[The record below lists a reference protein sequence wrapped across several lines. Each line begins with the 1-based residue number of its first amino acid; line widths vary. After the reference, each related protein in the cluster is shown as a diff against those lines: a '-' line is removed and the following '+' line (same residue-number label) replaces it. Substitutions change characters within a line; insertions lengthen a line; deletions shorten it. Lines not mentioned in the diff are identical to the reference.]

1 MAENMDATGS
11 GEQQEKRG
19 MSRRTVLAGAAW
31 SVPVIAVA
39 TAAPAMAA
47 SPPVI
52 VDFDGLACKHPGA
65 SGTPGDPGGAEF
77 KTYHFDLTVEN
88 TTLTD
93 VTVDITSFTVNGV
106 TAGTIVSFP
115 AEPISVPAG
124 TTISFY
130 VHVGP
135 YPDSANANATIC
147 YTYTPTGG
155 ETSEVFCTSSGPL
168 NTPPCPGNV
177 P

>member
-52 VDFDGLACKHPGA
+52 ITFEGEACKHPGA
-65 SGTPGDPGGAEF
+65 SATPGDPSGDEF
-77 KTYHFDLTVEN
+77 KTYHFDLVVEN
-88 TTLTD
+88 TTTTD
-93 VTVDITSFTVNGV
+93 VTVEIVSFTVNGV
-106 TAGTIVSFP
+106 LAGEIVTFPDPIVVGDGETI
-115 AEPISVPAG
+115 G
-124 TTISFY
+124 FY

-135 YPDSANANATIC
+135 YPDSANAEAVIC
-147 YTYTPTGG
+147 YTYTPAGG
-155 ETSEVFCTSSGPL
+155 ETSEVFCASSGPL
-168 NTPPCPGNV
+168 NTPPCPGNL